1 MQPRSVEGLFFV
13 RLWKAPPYP
22 QQFHTAVGKHHRLLP
37 VSAACFHVHVGNRAD
52 SIRNSQQFLF
62 QELQSPAIPSI
73 TSGSPEAL
81 THSLP
86 VHLSNG
92 LPHGFLNV
100 KDLQITGRHCYLV
113 STLQPPQATP
123 PVGIRFQGGL

>member
-1 MQPRSVEGLFFV
+1 MQSVHGGVCFFCTAMES
-13 RLWKAPPYP
+13 LPYP

-37 VSAACFHVHVGNRAD
+37 VSAACFHVHVGNRAGI
-52 SIRNSQQFLF
+52 IRNSQQFLF
-62 QELQSPAIPSI
+62 QELQSPTIPEYHFRLPGGTHHSCLSI
-73 TSGSPEAL
+73 FQTDCHTVS
-81 THSLP
+81 
-86 VHLSNG
+86 
-92 LPHGFLNV
+92 LNV